1 MIQFYLLTPLL
12 VKINKVGGVMSIII
26 SVLSIS
32 LYVYSDLQLPLI
44 LYAGPFIM
52 WTMFYVQGIYISRMN
67 RNYSYCFFLMVL
79 LLCIL
84 LQIIESKYLFTLTGR
99 GFGIKASAYIYSI
112 VVIFLLFSQRLQYM
126 YECKKH
132 FIKRF
137 IEYIGQMSFGIYL
150 IHMFVVLLVS
160 KYLDIHN
167 WIINWG
173 IVLVFT
179 ILIIQIL
186 KAIFPAKITRK
197 YLGIL

>member
-1 MIQFYLLTPLL
+1 
-12 VKINKVGGVMSIII
+12 MSIII

-67 RNYSYCFFLMVL
+67 RNYSYWVLLMVL

-99 GFGIKASAYIYSI
+99 GLGIKASAYIYSI